1 MVPAS
6 PAVSSLALGA
16 SDRIIFNPYSFMLY
30 PLFKRFTHWPQAWLG
45 LAMNSGLITAWIATT
60 GFLDFGVLS
69 AGMFGC
75 WW

>member
-1 MVPAS
+1 
-6 PAVSSLALGA
+6 
-16 SDRIIFNPYSFMLY
+16 MLY